1 MIAQIKNSGL
11 FTATTPAPTVNAPE
25 VAPVEPVVDVTA
37 TTPAPTAPADGYKQA
52 PVPAKPVPVEQLP
65 VKP

>member
-11 FTATTPAPTVNAPE
+11 F
-25 VAPVEPVVDVTA
+25 TA

-52 PVPAKPVPVEQLP
+52 PVPATPVPVEQLP